1 MLINIKKGHTMIN
14 TKMTCKCPNH
24 LIFSGWDSLKY
35 GFISHQVAISLL
47 VRWDLV
53 YGEALHL
60 TQISCSKFF
69 WKIWKKTST
78 MKITKLHSISKL
90 SPGFFRE
97 CSKESYTLAK
107 SVPFVEM
114 RDSWISEAITPI
126 IISRLD
132 CQEAEHH
139 KLYIQESVILFL
151 SVNSI
156 IL

>member
-1 MLINIKKGHTMIN
+1 
-14 TKMTCKCPNH
+14 
-24 LIFSGWDSLKY
+24 
-35 GFISHQVAISLL
+35 
-47 VRWDLV
+47 
-53 YGEALHL
+53 
-60 TQISCSKFF
+60 
-69 WKIWKKTST
+69 
-78 MKITKLHSISKL
+78 MKITKLPSISKL
-90 SPGFFRE
+90 SLGFFRE

-126 IISRLD
+126 ISRLD